1 MTGVIR
7 QLVNAGIP
15 YEQIPQEWAAAV
27 VAATI
32 KYLTSHREGIE
43 ENLSRL
49 NLEQYLGSSEKDYFV
64 TNEDETICHQ
74 VPADNITFVRGV
86 VSNGFPIPLKRLSI
100 SDKEKAQCEDCGM
113 VAYCLVDVRDPG
125 TDKIKSLCNNCVTYH
140 ENPKVK
146 DLGGR
151 DICERCTLF
160 NCVHH
165 PRKAAAMK
173 H

>member
-86 VSNGFPIPLKRLSI
+86 VSNGFPIL
-100 SDKEKAQCEDCGM
+100 
-113 VAYCLVDVRDPG
+113 
-125 TDKIKSLCNNCVTYH
+125 
-140 ENPKVK
+140 
-146 DLGGR
+146 
-151 DICERCTLF
+151 
-160 NCVHH
+160 
-165 PRKAAAMK
+165 
-173 H
+173 